1 MLIILFGVYLVYETS
16 QATFWKGEARADI
29 QQEAR
34 SALERM
40 RRELRMAGYDPSVT
54 GQAAVQ
60 NATATVVEFIT
71 DADDNNISDLVR
83 YDRDATTRTIRRSV
97 RARTGGAWGAASVTT
112 LAANVDSVTFQY
124 FPSSV
129 VPGLK
134 RIRVTIQESEA
145 IPGMP
150 TEGHL
155 VSTDVFLRN
164 L

>member
-40 RRELRMAGYDPSVT
+40 RRELRMAGYDPSQVMLDT

-60 NATATVVEFIT
+60 NATASVVEFIT
-71 DADDNNISDLVR
+71 DVDDNNISDLVR

-112 LAANVDSVTFQY
+112 LAANVDSLTFQY
-124 FPSSV
+124 FPSRWCRGAS
-129 VPGLK
+129 G
-134 RIRVTIQESEA
+134 
-145 IPGMP
+145 
-150 TEGHL
+150 
-155 VSTDVFLRN
+155 
-164 L
+164 